1 MNPEAGDLIVGSG
14 GCRKLRLA
22 GRGKGKSGGY
32 RVVTFYV
39 STARPVYAIAVLSK
53 GSRATF
59 TAAEVAAMAGFA
71 RRIVTGETVAEAL
84 ALDLKVGPWGLS
96 KHSDIQRMAALGVF
110 SSTVS
115 GPDWG

>member
-1 MNPEAGDLIVGSG
+1 MATAHLTIPAALAVRVKPGPDGSSPWTDGVDVRDHGGSDLKAIKAHG
-14 GCRKLRLA
+14 GMEW
-22 GRGKGKSGGY
+22 SPY
-32 RVVTFYV
+32 YTDVN
-39 STARPVYAIAVLSK
+39 
-53 GSRATF
+53 
-59 TAAEVAAMAGFA
+59 EQ
-71 RRIVTGETVAEAL
+71 TVAEAS

>member
-1 MNPEAGDLIVGSG
+1 MDNALHTVAFTSGFLAQAKGEGVTEAELAALVQTLAVNPEAGDLIVGSG

-71 RRIVTGETVAEAL
+71 RRIVTGA
-84 ALDLKVGPWGLS
+84 DLKAS
-96 KHSDIQRMAALGVF
+96 
-110 SSTVS
+110 
-115 GPDWG
+115 